1 MVNAY
6 GKDLDI
12 FNDKDLFLCN
22 VSGNSIIN
30 NWPKKQRYGIRYG
43 YIYNKLSVFFR
54 RYKIDDNDCIYC
66 DN

>member
-1 MVNAY
+1 MLLRKPVRQSGYYNKNINKYLASMVNAY

-30 NWPKKQRYGIRYG
+30 NWPKK
-43 YIYNKLSVFFR
+43 
-54 RYKIDDNDCIYC
+54 
-66 DN
+66 